1 MSSGLLIT
9 LEISL
14 VLGGLIALA
23 VWELISLRRYR
34 ERERHKQA
42 QAQTQAEA
50 QGQAQEAAGQPPPAD
65 R

>member
-42 QAQTQAEA
+42 QTQAEA
-50 QGQAQEAAGQPPPAD
+50 QGQAQESAGQPPPAD